1 MEIRAAHI
9 DDLEEIVDVFRKC
22 WTLSYESILPK
33 NVRDEMSVDAARE
46 MWKGAFEQH
55 PDRENFV
62 ITDDD
67 RVLGMARIGVD
78 ENDSSAGHLFSLYV
92 SPESAGKGLGRAL
105 LRDVLGRLRQR
116 GFNKITL
123 WVFKD
128 NPTARGLYESEG
140 FTPTGAEKTDP
151 RWKIPQI
158 EMVTV
163 K

>member
-1 MEIRAAHI
+1 MEIKPAHI

-22 WTLSYESILPK
+22 WTLSYVDILPK
-33 NVRDEMSVDAARE
+33 IVRDEMSVDAARQ
-46 MWKGAFEQH
+46 MWRGAVEPH
-55 PDRENFV
+55 PERETFV
-62 ITDDD
+62 ITDED
-67 RVLGMARIGVD
+67 RIVGMARIGVD

-105 LRDVLGRLRQR
+105 LREVMGRLHER

-140 FTPTGAEKTDP
+140 FIPTGAEKTDP
-151 RWKIPQI
+151 RWQIPQI
-158 EMVTV
+158 EMATV